1 MFSAGA
7 EVKQQ
12 HPKHR
17 NRREHVL
24 RRRGGETYW
33 EHDGAA
39 YLRDQKVRREV
50 LCPLSEAA
58 SRYPDKLREVLS

>member
-1 MFSAGA
+1 MA
-7 EVKQQ
+7 K
-12 HPKHR
+12 
-17 NRREHVL
+17 NRWYRIEDGFL
-24 RRRGGETYW
+24 IKYW

-58 SRYPDKLREVLS
+58 ARYPDKLREVPGYSGG